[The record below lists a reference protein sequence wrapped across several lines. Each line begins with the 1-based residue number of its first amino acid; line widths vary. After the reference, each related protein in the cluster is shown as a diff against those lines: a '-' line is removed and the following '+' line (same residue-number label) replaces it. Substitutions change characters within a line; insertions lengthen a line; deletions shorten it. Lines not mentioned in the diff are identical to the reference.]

1 MQRILSVL
9 FVLTLTVA
17 LFVPLAAGQQPP
29 RAKTIELTIVA
40 TGKDDAP
47 VQDLKQDD
55 ITVKDD
61 NKKQEITSFEKLVG
75 GAPAEPGKPVI
86 NNLVLI
92 DSLDTPFFDAPENR
106 LAILKALNELTK
118 ADNVTILMLR
128 QDMKVVS
135 DPAQGANSLL
145 GRFAKQGFD
154 PSKPEA
160 FNWVFA
166 DDGPLGQL
174 FTQVLISSGRVRMEA
189 WIHCLQIIAQNMQA
203 RPGRR
208 NLFWFSQYF
217 PPLVFGETGAGYLE
231 AVAGTN
237 YQTDTSTQTS
247 SGANTSGASGKGTS
261 KAATTTSTTN
271 TARGEESAL
280 LGNYAKDIQTTARML
295 QGANVAIYPLD
306 ARFLCRNSASTPD
319 KARMQDM
326 AKATGGLSFASPK
339 DLSEA
344 VRDAVKDTKT
354 LYVAR
359 YVMADSMFNGRD
371 HILKVESKRKD
382 VKLRVR
388 DGYFAPKAT
397 N

>member
-1 MQRILSVL
+1 MAGWIVQLTGGVMQRILSVL
-9 FVLTLTVA
+9 FVLTLAVA
-17 LFVPLAAGQQPP
+17 LFAPLAAGQQAPK
-29 RAKTIELTIVA
+29 AKTIELTIVA
-40 TGKDDAP
+40 TGKDEAP

-55 ITVKDD
+55 ITIKDD

-75 GAPAEPGKPVI
+75 GAPAEPGKPAI

-92 DSLDTPFFDAPENR
+92 DSLETPFFDAPENR
-106 LAILKALNELTK
+106 LAILKVLNELTK

-128 QDMKVVS
+128 QDMKVAS

-166 DDGPLGQL
+166 DDSPLGQI
-174 FTQVLISSGRVRMEA
+174 FTPVLISSARARMEA
-189 WIHCLQIIAQNMQA
+189 WLHCLQIIAQNMQA

-217 PPLVFGETGAGYLE
+217 PPLVFGETGAGYIE

-237 YQTDTSTQTS
+237 NQQQSGAQTSKSGKATSTDTTRNEEATLLS
-247 SGANTSGASGKGTS
+247 S
-261 KAATTTSTTN
+261 
-271 TARGEESAL
+271 
-280 LGNYAKDIQTTARML
+280 YAKDIQTTARML
-295 QGANVAIYPLD
+295 QGANVSIYPLD
-306 ARFLCRNSASTPD
+306 ARYLCRNSTTTPD
-319 KARMQDM
+319 KSRMQDM
-326 AKATGGLSFASPK
+326 AKSTGGLSFASPK

-371 HILKVESKRKD
+371 HVIKVESKRKD